1 MELRLLLIGTGSDSD
16 ILRERMNKMNLRG
29 VIWKNEFIIN
39 RDTVRKYLNAAD
51 LYAFPSRHEGFPVA
65 PIEAMACGL
74 PVIASDIPG
83 ISDILEGGESAGGI
97 IVPKDDLS
105 SFVTQTSRLLTD
117 ESLRLELGKR
127 ARRRIETSFSL
138 EIIGKQLRN
147 LFLNLT

>member
-1 MELRLLLIGTGSDSD
+1 
-16 ILRERMNKMNLRG
+16 
-29 VIWKNEFIIN
+29 
-39 RDTVRKYLNAAD
+39 
-51 LYAFPSRHEGFPVA
+51 
-65 PIEAMACGL
+65 MACGL

-138 EIIGKQLRN
+138 EIIGKQLSN